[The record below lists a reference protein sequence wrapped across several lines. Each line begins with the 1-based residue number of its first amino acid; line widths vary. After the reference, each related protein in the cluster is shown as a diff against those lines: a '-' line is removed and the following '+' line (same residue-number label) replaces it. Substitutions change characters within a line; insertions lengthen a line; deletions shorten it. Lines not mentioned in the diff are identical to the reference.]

1 MTKAAAVSEH
11 SIYVARM
18 LTDYIQAAMREA
30 HYELMEN
37 GRFFGS
43 IPKCKG
49 AWADGTTLEETR
61 AELQSVLE
69 SWLLLGFKLAHKL
82 PVIAGINLNLKLK
95 PMREYAKAD

>member
-1 MTKAAAVSEH
+1 
-11 SIYVARM
+11 M

-43 IPKCKG
+43 IPKCQG
-49 AWADGTTLEETR
+49 AWADGKTLEETR
-61 AELQSVLE
+61 TELQSVLE
-69 SWLLLGFKLAHKL
+69 DWILVGFKLGHKL

-95 PMREYAKAD
+95 PAREYAKTH